1 MAEEGGARGSRRLL
15 PGERILVTVES
26 ALPDILVVSYEH
38 GAKTFQGALL
48 DATKR

>member
-1 MAEEGGARGSRRLL
+1 MADLEAPSGLALV
-15 PGERILVTVES
+15 PGEKILVTVES
-26 ALPDILVVSYEH
+26 ALPDIIVVTFEH